1 MKPLLVHGGTLVGP
15 SSLLKDNSMLVEEG
29 RITAVRKGAGEGMEE
44 VEKVDASGLFVW
56 PGMIDLHIHGAR
68 GDLIGPEGEGALEA
82 ISGALPEKGVTRFL
96 ATVPPLP
103 LGTMERE
110 VRRLAKID
118 GEGLTGAGSLGLHLE
133 GPFLNAQRS
142 GVLSTDD
149 IRYPELA
156 EFKVL
161 LEAAEGKLRMMT
173 LAPELP
179 SALEVIE
186 WGREQGTVMA
196 GGHTEASFKE
206 MNDAIQRGL
215 THLTHCFNAMRRI
228 SHRNP
233 GPVEAALTSETVTVD
248 VICDGRHVHKP
259 LVDMMIRCKGFDR
272 VAVISDATAF
282 QTPDGSM
289 SFQGRQL
296 EVQHGLVRDKQTGA
310 LGGSSISLL
319 EAIRAL
325 YEWFHFPF
333 PTLAR
338 LSALNP
344 ARIMG
349 KDRDFGSLEV
359 GKAGDFFLSDENLEI
374 RQVFRDGRRIWPA

>member
-1 MKPLLVHGGTLVGP
+1 MV
-15 SSLLKDNSMLVEEG
+15 VEDG
-29 RITAVRKGAGEGMEE
+29 RITAVRARAGERIEGAET
-44 VEKVDASGLFVW
+44 VDASGLYVW

-68 GDLIGPEGEGALEA
+68 GDLIGREGESALEA
-82 ISGALPEKGVTRFL
+82 ISLALAEKGVTRFL
-96 ATVPPLP
+96 GTVPPLA

-118 GEGLTGAGSLGLHLE
+118 GSALVGGGSLGLHLE

-161 LEAAEGKLRMMT
+161 HEAGGGKIRMMT

-179 SALEVIE
+179 GALEVIE
-186 WGREQGTVMA
+186 WGREQGVVMA
-196 GGHTEASFKE
+196 GGHTEASYSE

-215 THLTHCFNAMRRI
+215 SHLTHCFNAMRRI

-233 GPVEAALTSETVTVD
+233 GPVEAGLTTDSVTVD

-259 LVDMMIRCKGFDR
+259 LVDMVLRCKGLDR
-272 VAVISDATAF
+272 VALISDATAF
-282 QTPDGSM
+282 QAPDGSIT
-289 SFQGRQL
+289 FQGRLL
-296 EVQHGLVRDKQTGA
+296 EVHHGLVRDKQTGA

-319 EAIRAL
+319 EAARNL
-325 YEWFHFPF
+325 YMWLQLPFH
-333 PTLAR
+333 TLAR
-338 LSALNP
+338 LTSLNP
-344 ARIMG
+344 ARILG
-349 KDRDFGSLEV
+349 EDKSFGSLEV
-359 GKAGDFFLSDENLEI
+359 GKAGDFFLADENLEI
-374 RQVFRDGRRIWPA
+374 RQVFRDGRKIWPE